1 MGQLGDGKNCFG
13 QTYEAAVLL
22 ESQYVDL
29 LLGKKK
35 KNTYPTYWRKL
46 FHTLVKK
53 TILFMSHIL
62 IEVASSRC

>member
-13 QTYEAAVLL
+13 QTCEAAVLL

-35 KNTYPTYWRKL
+35 KTPTQ
-46 FHTLVKK
+46 
-53 TILFMSHIL
+53 HIGGNYFTH
-62 IEVASSRC
+62 

>member
-13 QTYEAAVLL
+13 QTCEAAVLL

-35 KNTYPTYWRKL
+35 KHLPN
-46 FHTLVKK
+46 
-53 TILFMSHIL
+53 ILEEIISHISK
-62 IEVASSRC
+62 ENYSVYVPYSHRSRQF